1 MAQWPEFAFHLTTV
15 IYHLMPWLINVKAGF
30 GFLELEMRKRVVQ
43 HNAALKRAGV
53 LVHYEEVARKLGL
66 NPQPLLRKVGLT
78 SQMLSAPTNMIPMDS
93 TVALLDLTSQASGCN
108 TVGLM
113 MAEARELADFG
124 PISLLLVQQPSMRG
138 VLYTVL
144 QYRHMLNES
153 LGLYIEDAGKTT
165 FIREEIVTAYQGN
178 SCQSSDMAVG
188 VLMLLFRAVLG
199 SQWRPQSVHFTHEA
213 PQDLQIH
220 KRLFKCP
227 LQFESDFNG
236 VVCLSADLDK
246 PNMQADAAMAK
257 YAQSFMDALPKPGH
271 NSVVLDVRR
280 SVYLLLPMGRASID
294 QVASGLG
301 MNARTLQRRLDEAGV
316 SFKFVLN
323 DVRCELAQ
331 RYIDNTS
338 YPMGR
343 VAELLGYSNLSS
355 FTRWFTARFH
365 RAPSSMRI

>member
-1 MAQWPEFAFHLTTV
+1 MS
-15 IYHLMPWLINVKAGF
+15 K
-30 GFLELEMRKRVVQ
+30 KVVQ
-43 HNAALKRAGV
+43 HNTALKRAAV
-53 LVHYEEVARKLGL
+53 LAHYEEVAGKLGL

-78 SQMLSAPTNMIPMDS
+78 SQMLSVPTNMIPMDS
-93 TVALLDLTSQASGCN
+93 TVALLDLTSQASGCD

-113 MAEARELADFG
+113 MAEARTLADFG
-124 PISLLLVQQPSMRG
+124 PISLLLVQQPSMRAA
-138 VLYTVL
+138 LYTVS
-144 QYRHMLNES
+144 QYRHILNES
-153 LGLYIEDAGKTT
+153 LGLYVEDAGKTT
-165 FIREEIVTAYQGN
+165 LIHEEIVTDYPGN

-188 VLMLLFRAVLG
+188 VLMVLFRAMLG

-213 PQDLQIH
+213 PQDLQIY

-236 VVCLSADLDK
+236 MVCLSADLDK
-246 PNMQADAAMAK
+246 PNLQADAAMAQ
-257 YAQSFMDALPKPGH
+257 YAQSFMDALPKPGRS
-271 NSVVLDVRR
+271 SVVQDVRR

-301 MNARTLQRRLDEAGV
+301 VNARTLQRRLDEAGV
-316 SFKFVLN
+316 SFKSILN

-338 YPMGR
+338 YSMSR

-365 RAPSSMRI
+365 RAPSRMRS